1 MDQNLSFLFRNV
13 NHVHDVEVVVGDHDH
28 DAADDDGSTYG
39 FTECCLPSCNN
50 SLETNTSM
58 FFSTRREEVRTSN
71 DTLLKITQTNFVK
84 ITVKTTY
91 GRLLCRK
98 RLLKPNLPELI

>member
-28 DAADDDGSTYG
+28 DAADDDGSTDG
-39 FTECCLPSCNN
+39 FTECCLRSCNH

-58 FFSTRREEVRTSN
+58 FFSTRREGVRTSN

-98 RLLKPNLPELI
+98 ILLKPNLPDLI